1 MNKQRRA
8 ALDAILSELETQR
21 DALRT
26 ITDEEQEA
34 FDNMPQSLQEAE
46 KGQTMESGID
56 SMEDAINNL
65 QEVADLLRDVID
77 A

>member
-1 MNKQRRA
+1 MSQ
-8 ALDAILSELETQR
+8 LETQR

>member
-8 ALDAILSELETQR
+8 TLDAILSELETQR

>member
-8 ALDAILSELETQR
+8 ALDAILSQLETQR